1 MKVNGI
7 KPDQG
12 HLDIDKIEHFID
24 LRNTPADFFDKIIQ
38 TDKKNGRLL
47 IIDREKPHIKDTNQA
62 LDSEKCLTARS
73 MCFNELTISWVS

>member
-1 MKVNGI
+1 MLLESRLKVSDI

-38 TDKKNGRLL
+38 TDKKNRPTTDNRLG
-47 IIDREKPHIKDTNQA
+47 KT
-62 LDSEKCLTARS
+62 TY
-73 MCFNELTISWVS
+73 

>member
-1 MKVNGI
+1 MLLQPCLKVNGI

-38 TDKKNGRLL
+38 TDKK
-47 IIDREKPHIKDTNQA
+47 KPADY
-62 LDSEKCLTARS
+62 
-73 MCFNELTISWVS
+73 